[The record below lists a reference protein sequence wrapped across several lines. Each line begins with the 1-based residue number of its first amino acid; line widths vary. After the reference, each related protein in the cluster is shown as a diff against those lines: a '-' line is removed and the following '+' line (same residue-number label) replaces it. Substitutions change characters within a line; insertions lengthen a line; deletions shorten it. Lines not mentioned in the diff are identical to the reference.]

1 MPGAGGCV
9 GGGCRGGIYPSREV
23 SGGGRLRG
31 VEDAAPYDNGI
42 VYGFPQTGN
51 AARLRRGEGTPPY
64 GWGYGNAMGLTW
76 APVSGPPRGRGR
88 ACPARRLRGRRF
100 AVGL

>member
-1 MPGAGGCV
+1 MCGV
-9 GGGCRGGIYPSREV
+9 VCRGGIYPSREV

-64 GWGYGNAMGLTW
+64 GWGLCKCC
-76 APVSGPPRGRGR
+76 RGGIY
-88 ACPARRLRGRRF
+88 AARRF
-100 AVGL
+100 AWAAVSGSVRREGS